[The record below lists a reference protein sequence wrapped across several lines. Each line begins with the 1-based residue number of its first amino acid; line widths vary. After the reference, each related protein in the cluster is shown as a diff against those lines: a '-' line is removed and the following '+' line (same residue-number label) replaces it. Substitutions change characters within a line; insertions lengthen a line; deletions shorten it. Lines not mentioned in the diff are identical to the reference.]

1 MAIVPGQRINLAVG
15 ELLKLEIPGVQR
27 FQQGTDLVLLLPSEK
42 GGVPVRVVV
51 AKFFANG
58 SLGMVQLGVDG
69 QIELLTAQSAVNV
82 QPKSQANGFDE
93 PQQDDASKTNPDGV
107 HDTCLFILPN
117 QAHDLRIADTQ
128 GLKDLSM
135 LVDVSK
141 VVSAATA
148 YASTSTRPSS
158 FNSMTWD
165 RVIDVIAPE
174 APTIDLPSGAV
185 VVGQVDVLNHAGVQD
200 GVTWTGHAE
209 AHSVVTLTCTD
220 SAGHTIQAQAEAND
234 AGQWSIATDGAAWLK
249 LVDGPMQAKAVA
261 TDASGNASVESAGL
275 MFKLDKDSP
284 EAPTIDLP
292 SSAIRVGQVE
302 VLNLAGVE
310 GGVTWTGHAEAHS
323 VVTLTCTDSA
333 GHTIQRQAQ
342 VNDVGQWSV
351 SIEGASWLS
360 LTDGTLQASAVT
372 TDTSGNTSVESTG
385 LLFQLDKESPDAP
398 TIDYPS
404 SAIVVGDVEVL
415 NLASVQGGVT
425 WTGHAEAHSVVTL
438 TCTDSAGHTIQDQ
451 AEANGA
457 GQWSIGMGGA
467 AWLQLTDGTMQAK
480 AVATDASGNKSAVS
494 GVALFELHKTL
505 PGAPSAVLDDS
516 SDSGTRHDTIT
527 NATQP
532 RFAATATTAGNRIR
546 IFFDKNQNGVIDA
559 TEPMVEVVANSQ
571 GAAALTSPSVLTDGT
586 HQFLFTQVDVWGNES
601 AASSLFVTLDT
612 HANAVTLDPV
622 TADDTL
628 SYQDLGEANATTTY
642 VMFNGSGA
650 ESGATVHLLLTQG
663 NQSKSVDVVANAA
676 GLWQGAV
683 LGSALTAPFFTTG
696 AILVSAT
703 QTDVAGNTSAATTR
717 TVALRNTPVDAVQNF
732 SLATGEDTGLDT
744 GDGITNHSAPKLVGQ
759 STVGTVARIYVD
771 TNDNGLVDNADV
783 LVGQTEVGSNGQFEL
798 TITTLVDGTY
808 TLLAQAYDPVSH
820 TTSLTTASGAW
831 MNLVVD
837 TQVDPVV
844 FDTIAGDNVVV
855 LDELNNG
862 VYITGHA
869 EANAEVTVTY
879 SAGGTTSRAVV
890 MADANGQWRR
900 ILTTGEAITLG
911 DGLIT
916 VEATQIDV
924 AGNATSTA
932 SNTPFI
938 LKTSPVDAPTPL
950 VLDANDDTGRS
961 STDGV
966 TQLTSGL
973 SFSAHTLA
981 NAQVTVFDDIN
992 KNGRLDSGEWL
1003 GQGTADT
1010 HGLFQT
1016 DVTLSE
1022 GVHLL
1027 RSFAIDSANQSSSS
1041 SVGTSVTLDTSIT
1054 NPSGVRVAGN
1064 NKINALKAITTGAV
1078 SVEGVGEAGASV
1090 TLVWSTAGGVEV
1102 LRKTVNSVPG
1112 SGVWTLTLTNTE
1124 VAQLPQG
1131 TLGLKVQQTDVAG
1144 NVSAG
1149 VQTSVLVD
1157 TETPGTP
1164 NATESI
1170 AANNYN
1176 SSPDR
1181 AWADGLSW
1189 SDIYSDTN
1197 NDGVAEPRPLSVAVA
1212 LTHGLISGDTVALN
1226 WAGQTVTQ
1234 IINADDLARGYV
1246 LVAVDSGKIAA
1257 AGVRSGLSLT
1267 ASFSD
1272 GAGNQGDAF
1281 TVLTGMNVTLDLRA
1295 PVLDFSDAHANTA
1308 PGANDAVLYTNNSTS
1323 NTDINKHYLSVSGQ
1337 ADPDSRVTIFVDANL
1352 NGVVDVNERV
1362 LAIAQSGSDG
1372 NFNTSFLNTL
1382 VDGTYKIRA
1391 YSNIG
1396 SQQSAMSDVVRLRV
1410 DTEPPLAPV
1419 ISQSTFTP
1427 DNIINGSERDDGL
1440 VLSGTGEPFAM
1451 LSLHLENTS
1460 TGVMGS
1466 TDLVQVGADGR
1477 WGWPL
1482 RWDALGQVGDGAL
1495 TFSISQTDLAGNLSL
1510 SATNLS
1516 FVQDTQVALPT
1527 LNPVG
1532 GDGFVNATEVS
1543 AGVTLHGGGEVGAW
1557 VFLRLRAGSVTVGP
1571 FTVPNRVNANGVW
1584 EYTLTAS
1591 DLQSLGNADVTMEV
1605 NQQDVAGN
1613 WSAIQTQVFK
1623 IDTQVNA
1630 PTVDTVAGN
1639 DRINAA
1645 EKTNGITLSGQAELG
1660 ALVTVTL
1667 KQAGQVDQQFTVQM
1681 GGSSV
1686 WSLPLSANQLA
1697 GYTDGALSIEVK
1709 QTDAAGN
1716 ASVVGTKTVI
1726 LATTPMSTPVVFDAV
1741 SGDNQ
1746 VSLSEQ
1752 TADVVLHGTGPA
1764 DTNLT
1769 LMLSGKSGALEKT
1782 QVIGTDGQ
1790 WQINLTHSDM
1800 ATLGQGQVNW
1810 HASSRNGDDQSTA
1823 VVNSSFVLDKAE
1835 PSPAFS
1841 QVSGNGMVN
1850 AVEAHAGI
1858 DISGTGVVDHV
1869 VNVTLK
1875 GASLGQISRTVQVG
1889 SDGRWLLHLTEGD
1902 ILLLGEG
1909 HASISAVQKTSS
1921 LVSALASV
1929 DVEGSFLIDTVAP
1942 LLPTAGDLAFS
1953 QNYNTDISALKNGVT
1968 VSEAGIGVTIS
1979 VPKSSTLVAGDVV
1992 TLYWGAEKIQH
2003 IVTAADLQSAAI
2015 LMTVGRDTITTQGS
2029 GVWDVTVVYT
2039 DMAGN
2044 NSVALTLVSGVS
2056 VTAPPQIPQIDSV
2069 STDGYLNISERA
2081 AMDATHPLAITG
2093 SASGSGSVKLTL
2105 QGAHGQQVVLENLV
2119 VTGGVW
2125 TASLSADNLDSLGE
2139 GRITMSAVFTRSD
2152 AAVSLAG
2159 TGSWTY
2165 DRTAPSAPDVESVNN
2180 AGYANAISELAGG
2193 LIRLNGQIT
2202 EAAYPVQVRVA
2213 LPSNA
2218 ASNDTVSLYW
2228 GGQASGEIIT
2238 ATVNQQAINE
2248 GFMVVTV
2255 PSSVISQHGDSSAL
2269 KIQAMFTD
2277 RAGNNGAV
2285 FEVWTGVVDAVPLAP
2300 TIDSP
2305 SMGEWLNSS
2314 EASALWNFSGTSAV
2328 NGTVELTLVGAS
2340 GHVVTRTVT
2349 AAGTNWSLVGSNRLT
2364 LADAQTLGD
2373 GEVTVYALQRDAGGN
2388 PSANATVNFKIDLS
2402 APSAPQVNAVADM
2415 TYGQT
2420 QNGAQFT
2427 GAADAA
2433 ASVTL
2438 DFVRANNHV
2447 YKTISAGDS
2456 GLWTA
2461 SLSKDDFAA
2470 LSANNATGTT
2480 TISATQTDLAGNPSI
2495 AATST
2500 FNFSS
2505 LVITPPSIDAVTG
2518 LNTTSDGYLNSV
2530 ELAANHGQLSLSG
2543 MGLAN
2548 QKAHVT
2554 ITVAGVPNEFDVDV
2568 ASNGL
2573 WSLSLDTTQVTR
2585 LGQGEAILTATSRTF
2600 NNGVMDESVPTTFN
2614 AGGHGT
2620 FVIDTIT
2627 PTLLQA
2633 SISATGLNGNAKE
2646 GDEVRVTYVASE
2658 DLQWTATDATVVL
2671 NFGGQTRTAMF
2682 DTQAS
2687 RAAGN
2692 NRLVFTYVVQANDN
2706 ASSLSLDSMDLQS
2719 TQFNDAAGNPAG
2731 TTPTRILTNT
2741 VVVDTTPPAAPS
2753 ITQVDEALGS
2763 SSGGPTI
2770 NIEEATSSVHVR
2782 VTLPNTPNTGAKAGD
2797 TLVLKWNDI
2806 TLNKILSLAE
2816 VTVGSAT
2823 VSVSQST
2830 VGSVDGTATLTS
2842 WLVDQSGN
2850 VSASSAAV
2858 TKTVDT
2864 IAPNVLT
2871 INTWMIDDKVNAVEA
2886 PFLSNITGGQVEAN
2900 ATVNASIRWGNA
2912 SATPLTVLL
2921 DSTNHTWSISGVQ
2934 LQTWLNSHTDDG
2946 KFTLSVW
2953 QTDVSGN
2960 IGNITQQHYY
2970 VDHGVPLSPTI
2981 TSIGTAA
2988 DGWINAAEANVGVTF
3003 DVSIAGSGAIAG
3015 DKIRLDGLG
3024 AGVYY
3029 ELTAADIVAGSASV
3043 LVSGDGHITQAL
3055 GASPMTNGSVTASIE
3070 DQGGNVS
3077 PASISRA
3084 IKIDTNVAQ
3093 LTVDTSTGAAAGVS
3107 PAQSLAGLNFIGGG
3121 AETGATLK
3129 IVLTGALGNVLRLV
3143 PTIDSNGNFSQPI
3156 KPSDFKTLGDGV
3168 VSYELVQTDPA
3179 GNVSVAKTGSF
3190 NLALSISPPVLNDFA
3205 GDNIV
3210 GASEVG
3216 IAQTLSGTGVVG
3228 ATVSVVL
3235 KNTATGGAT
3244 LPDKYA
3250 TVGTNGLWSV
3260 SVLANDFNTLLG
3272 AGVQRATVL
3281 ISATASDGFTTSTP
3295 SLQTVQIVKAT
3306 PTLGATPLALFDGN
3320 SDGANNDGLLISFS
3334 EAVSVA
3340 KLSSLT
3346 SSALT
3351 VSNNHTWGTGARIEA
3366 VNPATSNGS
3375 LFATQFKIYLGAGST
3390 VAASDVITFS
3400 ASNVMNTAQNL
3411 AAGNLQITVPS
3422 LVVPAAPTPPLNITT
3437 DNLINAAERAA
3448 STPIAFVLKQQVT
3461 AGSTLGVYRDGVFLK
3476 SVAMTATT
3484 AASSS
3489 TSIALTGA
3497 EWGSTDGQHT
3507 LFVQVTDAAGHT
3519 SAFSAPKS
3527 VVVDTAI
3534 SAGMQSLRLQTDNGT
3549 LGSAN
3554 PGDVLRVTFNEVV
3567 GISAASLPV
3576 GTFGTGATVV
3586 AVAAVG
3592 GKSASWD
3599 ITLGTNPTLA
3609 SGQNLTFTN
3618 VTDNAGNTG
3627 SVQNALV
3634 TSDVYNTPSL
3644 QIATVTTDNVIDGLE
3659 RASAQAITLNLTR
3672 AKSGDVVKLFMD
3684 GLNVGTTTVG
3694 ADGQSTL
3701 NVSIPVSGWG
3711 ADGQRVLSATITR
3724 GSTTVS
3730 SLEHSVYV
3738 NADSTHWAS
3747 VNAGT
3752 LWFDPDTLSL
3762 ADGAQVTQWDAVTGK
3777 TTAGNAL
3784 SVYTSKGAVLKTTD
3798 ASGHVMLYFNG
3809 NSILSS
3815 NAFIQIPDINSGY
3828 ADFSMFKQIV
3838 PVNTWAYTM
3847 TRYLGNGTATPYRHH
3862 FGTAQGYGLTSHFS
3876 GDGAGYL
3883 QTSPLN
3889 STSINNWMIL
3899 NGYGT
3904 GASINVAL
3912 DGSTLLTRATTT
3924 APNAGINAT
3933 KYGVGGNI
3941 YSANYALMIGGTE
3954 DGFISGNGSA
3964 VTALMADQ
3972 IAFNAA
3978 ITTAQRGEVATY
3990 LASKYF
3996 SAGTQVLITQAG
4008 ATYDLSLSATAGV
4021 LVNDM
4026 LQLQHGSLGI
4036 GSDTVIT
4043 AGSDYVNTGAGDDTV
4058 ILKDLAFRTL
4068 DGASGTDTLK
4078 LDASYSGRSAIV
4090 LADFVSNAR
4099 GVSGDLAPTAA
4110 QIAANDRV
4118 NVAGFHKLQGFE
4130 SIDLSTS
4137 SQRQVMTVAADDAN
4151 QLSDNNTLAV
4161 LLGVNDVMLT
4171 TGFTSNTQG
4180 LYDYN
4185 GTWYDQKSDATVN
4198 GQAVTLYSR
4207 SGDQAAD
4214 LTSFKPVGTSSLQLN
4229 FDHAM
4234 VGAPIA
4240 GEFTVAGLNSY
4251 SAPSLTSVGAVNLR
4265 QGLSL
4270 SFTSSLSG
4278 SIKLTYTGGLTDEA
4292 AGRSVLHKTWLVGTD
4307 GSDSING
4314 SMLTASEQNAG
4325 LTILGGAGN
4334 DSLSGGRGADA
4345 ISGGLGAD
4353 TLTGGAGSDTF
4364 KYFNEI
4370 QDAGAAAGL
4379 GGTGGDVI
4387 TDFNFG
4393 YQTVGANKV
4402 SSPADADR
4410 LDLSM
4415 LFDNTLGANGN
4426 AAHDAAALI
4435 SGKFM
4440 DIVQT
4445 RVTISAGARKDWEV
4459 WVDRDGGGNYQRLVT
4474 LQGAGDAAP
4483 TDYAT
4488 AETTSELLQKLLLEG
4503 RLTVAH
4509 A

>member
-1 MAIVPGQRINLAVG
+1 
-15 ELLKLEIPGVQR
+15 
-27 FQQGTDLVLLLPSEK
+27 
-42 GGVPVRVVV
+42 
-51 AKFFANG
+51 
-58 SLGMVQLGVDG
+58 
-69 QIELLTAQSAVNV
+69 
-82 QPKSQANGFDE
+82 
-93 PQQDDASKTNPDGV
+93 
-107 HDTCLFILPN
+107 
-117 QAHDLRIADTQ
+117 
-128 GLKDLSM
+128 
-135 LVDVSK
+135 
-141 VVSAATA
+141 
-148 YASTSTRPSS
+148 
-158 FNSMTWD
+158 
-165 RVIDVIAPE
+165 
-174 APTIDLPSGAV
+174 
-185 VVGQVDVLNHAGVQD
+185 
-200 GVTWTGHAE
+200 
-209 AHSVVTLTCTD
+209 
-220 SAGHTIQAQAEAND
+220 
-234 AGQWSIATDGAAWLK
+234 
-249 LVDGPMQAKAVA
+249 
-261 TDASGNASVESAGL
+261 
-275 MFKLDKDSP
+275 
-284 EAPTIDLP
+284 
-292 SSAIRVGQVE
+292 
-302 VLNLAGVE
+302 
-310 GGVTWTGHAEAHS
+310 
-323 VVTLTCTDSA
+323 
-333 GHTIQRQAQ
+333 
-342 VNDVGQWSV
+342 
-351 SIEGASWLS
+351 
-360 LTDGTLQASAVT
+360 
-372 TDTSGNTSVESTG
+372 
-385 LLFQLDKESPDAP
+385 
-398 TIDYPS
+398 
-404 SAIVVGDVEVL
+404 
-415 NLASVQGGVT
+415 
-425 WTGHAEAHSVVTL
+425 
-438 TCTDSAGHTIQDQ
+438 
-451 AEANGA
+451 
-457 GQWSIGMGGA
+457 
-467 AWLQLTDGTMQAK
+467 
-480 AVATDASGNKSAVS
+480 
-494 GVALFELHKTL
+494 
-505 PGAPSAVLDDS
+505 
-516 SDSGTRHDTIT
+516 
-527 NATQP
+527 
-532 RFAATATTAGNRIR
+532 
-546 IFFDKNQNGVIDA
+546 
-559 TEPMVEVVANSQ
+559 VANNQ
-571 GAAALTSPSVLTDGT
+571 GAAALTSPSVLPDGT
-586 HQFLFTQVDVWGNES
+586 HQFLFTQVDTWGNES

-612 HANAVTLDPV
+612 HVNAVAIDSV
-622 TADDTL
+622 TGDDTL
-628 SYQDLGEANATTTY
+628 SYQDLGEGNATTTY
-642 VMFNGSGA
+642 VMFSGAGA
-650 ESGATVHLLLTQG
+650 ESGATVHLVLTQG
-663 NQSKSVDVVANAA
+663 NQSKSVDVLANAA
-676 GLWQGAV
+676 GVWQATV
-683 LGSALTAPFFTTG
+683 LGASLTAPSFAAG
-696 AILVSAT
+696 PILVSAT

-717 TVALRNTPVDAVQNF
+717 TVALRNTPVDSVQNF
-732 SLATGEDTGLDT
+732 SLETGEDTGLDT

-759 STVGTVARIYVD
+759 SSVGTVARIYVD
-771 TNDNGLVDNADV
+771 TNDNGLVDSADV

-798 TITTLVDGTY
+798 TINTLVDGTY

-820 TTSLTTASGAW
+820 TTSLTTVSGAW

-837 TQVDPVV
+837 THVNPVI

-862 VYITGHA
+862 VDITGHA

-900 ILTTGEAITLG
+900 TLTTGEATTLG
-911 DGLIT
+911 DGLIM

-932 SNTPFI
+932 SNTHFI

-950 VLDANDDTGRS
+950 VLSADDDSGRS
-961 STDGV
+961 PTDGV

-973 SFSAHTLA
+973 TFSAHTLA

-1003 GQGTADT
+1003 GQGTADAN
-1010 HGLFQT
+1010 GLFQT

-1022 GVHLL
+1022 GAHLL

-1041 SVGTSVTLDTSIT
+1041 SVGTSVTVDTSIT
-1054 NPSGVRVAGN
+1054 NPSGVLLAGN

-1090 TLVWSTAGGVEV
+1090 TLAWSTVGGMEV

-1131 TLGLKVQQTDVAG
+1131 TLALKVQQTDVAG
-1144 NVSAG
+1144 NVSAW

-1181 AWADGLSW
+1181 AWVDGLSW
-1189 SDIYSDTN
+1189 SDIYSDAN
-1197 NDGVAEPRPLSVAVA
+1197 NDGVAESRPLSVAVA
-1212 LTHGLISGDTVALN
+1212 LTHGVLAGDTVALN

-1246 LVAVDSGKIAA
+1246 LVLVDSAKIAA

-1267 ASFSD
+1267 ASFLD
-1272 GAGNQGDAF
+1272 GSGNQGDAF

-1295 PVLDFSDAHANTA
+1295 PILDFSDAHANTA
-1308 PGANDAVLYTNNSTS
+1308 SGANDSVLYTNNSTN

-1396 SQQSAMSDVVRLRV
+1396 GQQSAVSDVVRLRV

-1419 ISQSTFTP
+1419 ISQSSFTS
-1427 DNIINGSERDDGL
+1427 DNIINGSERDNGL
-1440 VLSGTGEPFAM
+1440 ALSGTGEPFAM

-1466 TDLVQVGADGR
+1466 TSQVQVGADGT
-1477 WGWPL
+1477 WVWPL

-1495 TFSISQTDLAGNLSL
+1495 KFSISQTDLAGNLSL

-1591 DLQSLGNADVTMEV
+1591 DLQILGNTDVTLEV

-1613 WSAIQTQVFK
+1613 WSAIQTQAFK

-1630 PTVDTVAGN
+1630 PTLDTVAGN

-1645 EKTNGITLSGQAELG
+1645 EKTNGITLSGQAEPG

-1667 KQAGQVDQQFTVQM
+1667 KQAGQVDQQFNVQM
-1681 GGSSV
+1681 GASSI
-1686 WSLPLSANQLA
+1686 WSLPLSASQLA
-1697 GYTDGALSIEVK
+1697 GYAEGALTIEVK

-1716 ASVVGTKTVI
+1716 ASGVGTKTVV
-1726 LATTPMSTPVVFDAV
+1726 LATAPLSIPVVLDAV
-1741 SGDNQ
+1741 TGDNQ

-1769 LMLSGKSGALEKT
+1769 LMLFGKSGALEKT

-1790 WQINLTHSDM
+1790 WHIILTHLDM

-1810 HASSRNGDDQSTA
+1810 HASARNADDQSTV
-1823 VVNSSFVLDKAE
+1823 VVNSSFVLDRAE

-1869 VNVTLK
+1869 VNVTLT
-1875 GASLGQISRTVQVG
+1875 GASLSQIIRTVQVG
-1889 SDGRWLLHLTEGD
+1889 SNGRWLLHLTEGD

-1909 HASISAVQKTSS
+1909 SASISAVQKTSS
-1921 LVSALASV
+1921 LASALASV
-1929 DVEGSFLIDTVAP
+1929 DVESSFLIDTVAP
-1942 LLPTAGDLAFS
+1942 LLPTVGDLAFS

-1968 VSEAGIGVTIS
+1968 VSEAATGVTVS
-1979 VPKSSTLVAGDVV
+1979 VPKSSTLVPGDVV
-1992 TLYWGAEKIQH
+1992 TLYWGTEKTQH
-2003 IVTAADLQSAAI
+2003 IVTATDLQSAAI
-2015 LMTVGRDTITTQGS
+2015 LMTVGHDTITTQGS

-2044 NSVALTLVSGVS
+2044 NSVALTLVSGVT

-2093 SASGSGSVKLTL
+2093 SASGTGSVKLTL
-2105 QGAHGQQVVLENLV
+2105 QGTHGQQVELENLV

-2125 TASLSADNLDSLGE
+2125 TAFLSADNLDSLGE

-2159 TGSWTY
+2159 TGAWTY
-2165 DRTAPSAPDVESVNN
+2165 DRTAPSAPSAESVNN
-2180 AGYANAISELAGG
+2180 AGYANATSELAGG
-2193 LIRLNGQIT
+2193 LIRLNGQMT

-2255 PSSVISQHGDSSAL
+2255 PSSAISQHGDSSAL
-2269 KIQAMFTD
+2269 TIQAMFTD

-2285 FEVWTGVVDAVPLAP
+2285 FDVWTGVVDAVPLAP

-2314 EASALWNFSGTSAV
+2314 EASALWTFSGTGAV

-2349 AAGTNWSLVGSNRLT
+2349 ALGRNWSLVGGNRLT
-2364 LADAQTLGD
+2364 LADAQTLGN

-2402 APSAPQVNAVADM
+2402 APSAPQLYAVADL

-2427 GAADAA
+2427 GTADAA
-2433 ASVTL
+2433 ATVTL
-2438 DFVRANNHV
+2438 DFVRGSNHV

-2461 SLSKDDFAA
+2461 LLSKDDFAA
-2470 LSANNATGTT
+2470 LSANNTTGTT
-2480 TISATQTDLAGNPSI
+2480 TISGTQTDLAGNPSI
-2495 AATST
+2495 AATSI

-2505 LVITPPSIDAVTG
+2505 QVITPPSIDAVTG

-2543 MGLAN
+2543 VGLAN

-2554 ITVAGVPNEFDVDV
+2554 ITVAGVSHEFDTDV
-2568 ASNGL
+2568 ASNSL
-2573 WSLSLDTTQVTR
+2573 WSFSLDTTQVTR
-2585 LGQGEAILTATSRTF
+2585 LGQGEATLTATSRTF
-2600 NNGVMDESVPTTFN
+2600 TNGVMDESVPTTFN

-2658 DLQWTATDATVVL
+2658 DLQWTATDATVAL
-2671 NFGGQTRTAMF
+2671 DFGGQTRTARF
-2682 DTQAS
+2682 DAQAS
-2687 RAAGN
+2687 RLAGN
-2692 NRLVFTYVVQANDN
+2692 NRLVFTYVVDANDS
-2706 ASSLSLDSMDLQS
+2706 ASSVSLGAMDLQS
-2719 TQFNDAAGNPAG
+2719 TQFNDAAGNPAAA
-2731 TTPTRILTNT
+2731 TPTRILTNT
-2741 VVVDTTPPAAPS
+2741 VVVDTMPPAAPS
-2753 ITQVDEALGS
+2753 IAQVDEALVS
-2763 SSGGPTI
+2763 SSGGTTI
-2770 NIEEATSSVHVR
+2770 NIDEATSSVHVR
-2782 VTLPNTPNTGAKAGD
+2782 VTLPNAPNTGAKAGD

-2806 TLNKILSLAE
+2806 TLIKILSLAE
-2816 VTVGSAT
+2816 VTLGSAT

-2830 VGSVDGTATLTS
+2830 VGSVEGTATISS

-2858 TKTVDT
+2858 IKTVDT

-2871 INTWMIDDKVNAVEA
+2871 INTWMVDDKVNVVEA
-2886 PFLSNITGGQVEAN
+2886 PFLSNISGGQVEAN
-2900 ATVNASIRWGNA
+2900 ATVNASIRWGN
-2912 SATPLTVLL
+2912 SNATPLTVLQN
-2921 DSTNHTWSISGVQ
+2921 SANHTWSISGLQ
-2934 LQTWLNSHTDDG
+2934 LQTWLDLHTDDG

-2960 IGNITQQHYY
+2960 IGNITQQQYY
-2970 VDHGVPLSPTI
+2970 VDRGVPLSPTI
-2981 TSIGTAA
+2981 TSLGTAA
-2988 DGWINAAEANVGVTF
+2988 DWWINAAEANVGVTF

-3024 AGVYY
+3024 SGVYY

-3043 LVSGDGHITQAL
+3043 VVPGDGHITQAL
-3055 GASPMTNGSVTASIE
+3055 GASPVTSGSVTASIE

-3093 LTVDTSTGAAAGVS
+3093 LTVDTSTGVAAGVS

-3121 AETGATLK
+3121 AEPGATLK

-3190 NLALSISPPVLNDFA
+3190 NLALSISPPVLNDFS

-3216 IAQTLSGTGVVG
+3216 VTQTLSGTGVVG
-3228 ATVSVVL
+3228 ATVTVVF
-3235 KNTATGGAT
+3235 KNTAAGGAT

-3250 TVGTNGLWSV
+3250 TVGTNGSWSV
-3260 SVLANDFNTLLG
+3260 SVFANDFNTLLG
-3272 AGVQRATVL
+3272 VGGQRASVL
-3281 ISATASDGFTTSTP
+3281 ISATASDGVTTSTRTD
-3295 SLQTVQIVKAT
+3295 QNVQIVKAT
-3306 PTLGATPLALFDGN
+3306 PTLSVTPLALFDGN

-3366 VNPATSNGS
+3366 VNPTTSNGS

-3400 ASNVMNTAQNL
+3400 AFNVMNTAQNL
-3411 AAGNLQITVPS
+3411 AAGNLQVTVPS
-3422 LVVPAAPTPPLNITT
+3422 LVVPVAPTPPLNITT
-3437 DNLINAAERAA
+3437 DNLINASEKAA
-3448 STPIAFVLKQQVT
+3448 NTSIAFTTPVVT
-3461 AGSTLGVYRDGVFLK
+3461 AASTLGVYRDGVFVK
-3476 SVAMTATT
+3476 SVAMTTT
-3484 AASSS
+3484 ALASS

-3507 LFVQVTDAAGHT
+3507 FSVQVTDAVGHT

-3527 VVVDTAI
+3527 VVVDTGI
-3534 SAGMQSLRLQTDNGT
+3534 SAGMQSLRLLTDSGT

-3554 PGDVLRVTFNEVV
+3554 AGDVLRVTFNEVV

-3576 GTFGTGATVV
+3576 GTFGSGATVV

-3609 SGQNLTFTN
+3609 SGQNLIFTS

-3634 TSDVYNTPSL
+3634 SSDVYNTPGL

-3684 GLNVGTTTVG
+3684 GLNVGTSTVG

-3701 NVSIPVSGWG
+3701 NVSMPANGWG

-3815 NAFIQIPDINSGY
+3815 NAFIQIPDIKSGY

-3912 DGSTLLTRATTT
+3912 DGSILLTRATTS
-3924 APNAGINAT
+3924 ASNAGISAT
-3933 KYGVGGNI
+3933 KYGVGGNL

-3954 DGFISGNGSA
+3954 DGFTSGNGSA

-3996 SAGTQVLITQAG
+3996 SAGTQVLVTQAG

-4026 LQLQHGSLGI
+4026 LQLQHGILGI
-4036 GSDTVIT
+4036 GSDTVTT
-4043 AGSDYVNTGAGDDTV
+4043 AGADYVNTGAGDDTV
-4058 ILKDLAFRTL
+4058 ILKDLSFRTL
-4068 DGASGTDTLK
+4068 DGASGSDTLK
-4078 LDASYSGRSAIV
+4078 LDALYSGRSAIV

-4099 GVSGDLAPTAA
+4099 GLSGDLAPTAA

-4137 SQRQVMTVAADDAN
+4137 SQRQVMTVGADDAN

-4161 LLGVNDVMLT
+4161 QLGVNDVMLT

-4180 LYDYN
+4180 LYNYN
-4185 GTWYDQKSDATVN
+4185 GTWYDQKFDATVN

-4214 LTSFKPVGTSSLQLN
+4214 LTSFKTVGTSSLQLN

-4234 VGAPIA
+4234 VGVPIA
-4240 GEFTVAGLNSY
+4240 GEFTVAGLNGY

-4270 SFTSSLSG
+4270 SFASSLSG
-4278 SIKLTYTGGLTDEA
+4278 SIKLTYTGSLTDEA

-4307 GSDSING
+4307 GSDAINC
-4314 SMLTASEQNAG
+4314 SMLSTSEQNAG

-4334 DSLSGGRGADA
+4334 DALSGGRGADA
-4345 ISGGLGAD
+4345 IVGGLGAD

-4393 YQTVGANKV
+4393 YQTVGVNKV

-4445 RVTISAGARKDWEV
+4445 RVTTSAGARKDWEV

-4483 TDYAT
+4483 SDYAS